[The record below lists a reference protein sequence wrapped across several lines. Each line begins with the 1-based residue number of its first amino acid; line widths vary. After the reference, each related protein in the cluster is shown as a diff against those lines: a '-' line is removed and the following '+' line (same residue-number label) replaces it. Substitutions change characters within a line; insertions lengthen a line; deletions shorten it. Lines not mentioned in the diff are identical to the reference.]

1 MLGAL
6 NNEPWRKGR
15 FTSERS
21 ITVTLYIVHILKVVV
36 LLEEL
41 QTVAWDDSHVAKVN
55 EVHLYVSGA
64 EDLVDHHPVE
74 PHSFWTHAANLAT
87 PDESFRQAVT
97 FRHLGTLVTSSK

>member
-1 MLGAL
+1 MLEAL

-15 FTSERS
+15 FTFERS
-21 ITVTLYIVHILKVVV
+21 ITVTLYVVQILNVVV

-41 QTVAWDDSHVAKVN
+41 QTVAWDDGHVAKVN
-55 EVHLYVSGA
+55 EVHLYVSAA

-74 PHSFWTHAANLAT
+74 PHSFWTHAADLAT
-87 PDESFRQAVT
+87 PDESFREAVT